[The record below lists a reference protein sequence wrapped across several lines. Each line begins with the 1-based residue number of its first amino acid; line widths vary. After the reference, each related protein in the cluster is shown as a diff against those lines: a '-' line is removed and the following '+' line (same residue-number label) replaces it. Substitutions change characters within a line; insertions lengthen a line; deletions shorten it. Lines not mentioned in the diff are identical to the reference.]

1 MFLDKG
7 DILGYRIIEEK
18 IKTKTA
24 NPGSFVSG
32 EAQKEIGWLDKPAVE
47 IRAGGAVS
55 KKLLGNIQAAPWL
68 ARRGGHCGK
77 VPEK

>member
-24 NPGSFVSG
+24 NPRSFDSG
-32 EAQKEIGWLDKPAVE
+32 EAQKEIGWLDKSAVE

-55 KKLLGNIQAAPWL
+55 KKLWVVFKRPHG
-68 ARRGGHCGK
+68 
-77 VPEK
+77 